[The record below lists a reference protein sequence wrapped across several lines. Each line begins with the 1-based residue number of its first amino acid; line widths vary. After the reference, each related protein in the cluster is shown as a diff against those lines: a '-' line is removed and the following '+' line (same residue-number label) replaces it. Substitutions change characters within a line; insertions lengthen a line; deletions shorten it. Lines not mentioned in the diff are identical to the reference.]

1 MLYNYGLI
9 IGRFQTVHRGHEF
22 LIRRGLKLCNK
33 VIVYVGSAQES
44 ETKTNPY
51 DFQTRKEM
59 LIEIFNKEYKQ
70 GRLLIAPLNDIDV
83 GNNDAWGR
91 YVLDRCV
98 YDFSVLPD
106 LYITGCEKERS
117 SWFTNEIA
125 PHMDELRLT
134 RHNIEIC
141 ASDCRTALLE
151 GKYDEWK
158 LMVPEKLY
166 KLYNNLKEKLEKANG
181 R

>member
-1 MLYNYGLI
+1 MLYKNGLV
-9 IGRFQTVHRGHEF
+9 IGRFQTVHKGHEF
-22 LIRRGLKLCNK
+22 LIRRALELCDK
-33 VIVYVGSAQES
+33 VIVYIGSAQES
-44 ETKTNPY
+44 GTKTNPFDY
-51 DFQTRKEM
+51 ATREM
-59 LIEIFNKEYKQ
+59 MLKEIFKKEIKK
-70 GRLLIAPLNDIDV
+70 GKVLIAPLKDIGE
-83 GNNDAWGR
+83 GNNINWGK
-91 YVLDRCV
+91 YVLAQCT
-98 YDFSVLPD
+98 YDFAISPD

-134 RHNIEIC
+134 RHNINIC

-166 KLYNNLKEKLEKANG
+166 KLYDNLKEKLEKANG